1 MELKNKVA
9 LVTGA
14 ARRIGRAIA
23 LDLSTHG
30 TSIAVHYRTSQ
41 SEADALVAEI
51 ATKGGKAQT
60 FRANLIHVAEIE
72 KMVADILDA
81 FGRID
86 ILINSASVFAPTPL
100 AEVTEHDWDTNLD
113 TNLKA
118 PFFLSK
124 FASAAMRQQG
134 AGKIINLGDWAGI
147 RPYKDYLPY
156 SVSKSGLIGLTKA
169 LAKELAPEV
178 QVNCIALGMVI
189 PPETYT
195 KEEIDRL
202 VSRTLTKKMGTPEDV
217 ARAVLFFC
225 ETDFATGAIL
235 TLEGGRLLV

>member
-1 MELKNKVA
+1 MNLKNKVA
-9 LVTGA
+9 LITGA
-14 ARRIGRAIA
+14 GRRIGRAIA
-23 LDLSTHG
+23 LELAAHG
-30 TSIAVHYRTSQ
+30 ATIAVHYRTSK
-41 SEADALVAEI
+41 SEADAVVAEI
-51 ATKGGKAQT
+51 TTDGGKAQT
-60 FRANLIHVAEIE
+60 FRANLEHVAEIE
-72 KMVADILDA
+72 HLISEILDA

-100 AEVTEHDWDTNLD
+100 ETITERDWDANLD

-124 FASAAMRQQG
+124 FAGAAMRKQG

-189 PPETYT
+189 PPESYT
-195 KEEIDRL
+195 KEEVDRL
-202 VSRTLTKKMGTPEDV
+202 VSRTLTKKIGTPEDV
-217 ARAVLFFC
+217 ARAVIFFC

-235 TLEGGRLLV
+235 PLEGGRLLV